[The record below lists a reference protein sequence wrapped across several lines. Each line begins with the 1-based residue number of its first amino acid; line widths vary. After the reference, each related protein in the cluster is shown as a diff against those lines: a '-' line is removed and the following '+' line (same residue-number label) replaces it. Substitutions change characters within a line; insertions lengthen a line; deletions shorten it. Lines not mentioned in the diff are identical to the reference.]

1 MATSDNS
8 DNSQADPSTVP
19 VVAVF
24 GLKVSS
30 GKCVESQGSAVV
42 VGPRHLLTAY
52 HVVNGCETLRIR
64 IPDLKKPGRY
74 IFRDVTSVADDPAHD
89 LALLTTR
96 KKLDLPQATLVG
108 NLSSDDLKELNQFHQ
123 EDLLPWQ
130 CYGFPAAVELEARKR
145 KDVDVMTAKSVT
157 YDSKS
162 GFGGPTPYQL
172 ENILP
177 TETSRSDKK
186 SITGI
191 KTLGT
196 DLPHGESGG
205 GMLAY
210 LKKDD
215 GTYEWFGLGLN
226 RLGGDGAASSNVRL
240 FDKSQKVFTSK
251 SVKIKLHSKAEL
263 LKAFGLDLDSVLQ
276 RRSQRCCGRWER
288 TWTQLDRVENIDD
301 ESRWLAFYVPPHYSK
316 FVRPQRVS
324 KGVELDPIDHPNID
338 KNTHSPPTASGEK
351 PNDGW
356 EQVPGKQEEER
367 LANLVKPQHLVV
379 FEGPGAGKTIF
390 TKRLQA
396 FFSSEAGQ
404 RLQSEKPLLVIR
416 QASWENDWSTA
427 FEKELICDAKD
438 CAAYAKRLVDQ
449 AKKEGRLVWILDAL
463 DQLSDQTRDAT
474 LGNIRNFLLS
484 DSGKKIRVI
493 VTSRPGAVREQLGK
507 FLQRDQQIAKGI
519 DWNYA
524 RIEPFSVAQQYR
536 YLYGPEKP
544 GQQASGRQDPW
555 SARQLDWEAI
565 DRHRIV
571 PPAINVADDE
581 SVIESIALKV
591 SNYGDA
597 RIQQLMSNPAILA
610 MIRSLAQDGDLPTFN
625 RRADLYKVVSRRM
638 IERALSKLSTGQ
650 TMDADRVD
658 EILAA
663 LAFASMVT
671 DPSSHEFRG
680 DVVKRIRDLASKRL
694 EERVQSKDW
703 SVVDQMPGKTSR
715 SFLLSSMESEL
726 RWSHKG
732 VMEFYCGRF
741 LFGNSDPKWCPD
753 EEHKEWPVCRDRSVW
768 EIAANPQWE
777 EAFRFA
783 IELGLSTEPISR
795 NEEVLLAS
803 LGMLY
808 EVPANGTGWERPT
821 QLMFEAWSL
830 LEDLPRCDWYDSIE
844 PVPLKLGIKLIERF
858 RRQFQEIKD
867 DPNHL
872 GHEVAQ
878 AMLRNFRLCPPEG
891 NDDPQKLRFKIGD
904 ELADA
909 TIEAA
914 FELNAYAV
922 TNQEYELFDEAHKRE
937 RDFDKTV
944 AGDDDL
950 SRHPV
955 LNVDWFSAW
964 CFCQWLGVEYR
975 LPNEKEWEF
984 ACRAGT
990 DSKYNVGPV
999 LTSKDANFGGQ
1010 LGHTTSVGSYDPNK
1024 FELHD
1029 MHGNVWEWCANW
1041 YWNIFE
1047 ESVQSTYRPGAGY
1060 SARVLR
1066 GGSWYGL
1073 PLDCRSACRDGFHPS
1088 TSYSRNVGF
1097 RVARAWSRKS

>member
-1 MATSDNS
+1 
-8 DNSQADPSTVP
+8 
-19 VVAVF
+19 
-24 GLKVSS
+24 
-30 GKCVESQGSAVV
+30 
-42 VGPRHLLTAY
+42 
-52 HVVNGCETLRIR
+52 
-64 IPDLKKPGRY
+64 
-74 IFRDVTSVADDPAHD
+74 
-89 LALLTTR
+89 
-96 KKLDLPQATLVG
+96 
-108 NLSSDDLKELNQFHQ
+108 
-123 EDLLPWQ
+123 
-130 CYGFPAAVELEARKR
+130 
-145 KDVDVMTAKSVT
+145 
-157 YDSKS
+157 
-162 GFGGPTPYQL
+162 
-172 ENILP
+172 
-177 TETSRSDKK
+177 
-186 SITGI
+186 
-191 KTLGT
+191 
-196 DLPHGESGG
+196 
-205 GMLAY
+205 
-210 LKKDD
+210 
-215 GTYEWFGLGLN
+215 
-226 RLGGDGAASSNVRL
+226 
-240 FDKSQKVFTSK
+240 
-251 SVKIKLHSKAEL
+251 
-263 LKAFGLDLDSVLQ
+263 
-276 RRSQRCCGRWER
+276 
-288 TWTQLDRVENIDD
+288 
-301 ESRWLAFYVPPHYSK
+301 
-316 FVRPQRVS
+316 
-324 KGVELDPIDHPNID
+324 
-338 KNTHSPPTASGEK
+338 
-351 PNDGW
+351 
-356 EQVPGKQEEER
+356 
-367 LANLVKPQHLVV
+367 
-379 FEGPGAGKTIF
+379 
-390 TKRLQA
+390 
-396 FFSSEAGQ
+396 
-404 RLQSEKPLLVIR
+404 
-416 QASWENDWSTA
+416 
-427 FEKELICDAKD
+427 
-438 CAAYAKRLVDQ
+438 
-449 AKKEGRLVWILDAL
+449 
-463 DQLSDQTRDAT
+463 
-474 LGNIRNFLLS
+474 
-484 DSGKKIRVI
+484 
-493 VTSRPGAVREQLGK
+493 
-507 FLQRDQQIAKGI
+507 
-519 DWNYA
+519 
-524 RIEPFSVAQQYR
+524 
-536 YLYGPEKP
+536 
-544 GQQASGRQDPW
+544 
-555 SARQLDWEAI
+555 
-565 DRHRIV
+565 
-571 PPAINVADDE
+571 
-581 SVIESIALKV
+581 
-591 SNYGDA
+591 
-597 RIQQLMSNPAILA
+597 MSNPAILA

-638 IERALSKLSTGQ
+638 IERALARLPIDH
-650 TMDADRVD
+650 TMDTDRVE

-663 LAFASMVT
+663 LAFASMMT
-671 DPSSHEFRG
+671 DPSNHEFRG

-732 VMEFYCGRF
+732 VMEFHCGQF
-741 LFGNSDPKWCPD
+741 LSYNSDPKWCP
-753 EEHKEWPVCRDRSVW
+753 EEGHTDWPICRDRSIWQV
-768 EIAANPQWE
+768 AANPQWE

-808 EVPANGTGWERPT
+808 EVPANGTGWERPN

-922 TNQEYELFDEAHKRE
+922 TNQEYKLFDEAHKRE
-937 RDFDKTV
+937 RGFAKRV
-944 AGDDDL
+944 ADDADL

-955 LNVDWFSAW
+955 VNVDWFSAW

-1047 ESVQSTYRPGAGY
+1047 ESVQSTYRPGVGI

-1066 GGSWYGL
+1066 GGSWTDY
-1073 PLDCRSACRDGFHPS
+1073 PLYCRSAFRDNYLPTDRDDF
-1088 TSYSRNVGF
+1088 VGF
-1097 RVARAWSRKS
+1097 RVARAWSRKP